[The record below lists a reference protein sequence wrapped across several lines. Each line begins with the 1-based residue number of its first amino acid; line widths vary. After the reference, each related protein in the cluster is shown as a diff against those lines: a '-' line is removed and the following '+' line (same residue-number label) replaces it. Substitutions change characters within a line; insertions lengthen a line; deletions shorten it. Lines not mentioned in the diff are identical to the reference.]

1 MYLPRRVLSLVYL
14 LSSFPLLV
22 TAQTAGT
29 GALTGMVTDNAG
41 AVIQDAR
48 VMIVNE
54 ATGETRTAASRQNG
68 IYIVPL
74 LPPGIYRVEFSRS
87 GFKTAVKPGLE
98 INVTETARF
107 DIGLELGEVQE
118 QITVTSEAQLL
129 QTEAS
134 ALGRVTDR
142 ALVNNLPL
150 VTRNY
155 TQIVTLS
162 PGVASGV
169 TNAAELGRG
178 NGGLSQGN
186 FRAYGASGADNNF
199 QMNGVQINDLQASG
213 NFTGGVAIPNPD
225 AIQEFK
231 VQTGLYDATYG
242 RNAGANVNV
251 VTRSGGNQFH
261 GTLFEFFRND
271 ALNANEFFR
280 NRTGQGKGV
289 LRQNQFGFTLGGPV
303 VKDKLPFFISY
314 QGMRQINGVG
324 SSGTSNISS
333 PPFTDDRSRAALGRM
348 FGGQGGVGGGV
359 KVAPDGSNISPQ
371 ALALLNLR
379 LPNGQFVIPT
389 PQTID
394 PSRPLPLQGFSAF
407 SVPATFDEDQFIVN
421 LDYLHTARSKFAGR
435 FFLANSSQVLSLPI
449 GQFTIV
455 GAAPTAPGF
464 PQLTDN
470 RQRNVSLAHTYTFSP
485 RLLNQAEFGFHRI
498 ASPTIQQEIFKW
510 SDVGVEASGAAN
522 DFPAVAVVGSMALGG
537 NGQGL
542 DLVQNHFTL
551 QDSVTYVQG
560 AHTLRVGGGITRS
573 QVNLSNF
580 HFLGGLLFQS
590 WPDFLLGLPA
600 GPVESGGNGTPLS
613 NVALSLDIPGML
625 DRAWRLTDGNAY
637 IQDDIKLTRSFTLN
651 LGVRFE
657 RLTNLGD
664 TLGRNSG
671 FDIALANPNP
681 PAAGT
686 IEGYV
691 VSQNLPGTVPAGVKQ
706 LDNTYG
712 IRGEHQNNVGPRVG
726 FAWRLPRLLRLSGSG
741 LSFSE
746 RMVLRGGYG
755 IYYTRATGQPFIQ
768 LAAAPPFAQVRQ
780 LLGPPNAAASF
791 ANPFGPDLAFP
802 QFPAYSP
809 ATQMTISFIDQGYRP
824 PVTQQF
830 SLNLQTELG
839 RDLLLEVG
847 YVGTRGT
854 HHVQNR
860 SVNQA
865 LLASP
870 SNPIRGETT
879 NTVANIRRRVPI
891 LGFTAPG
898 LNGIDSSA
906 SSWYH
911 GMDVSLTRRLSKG
924 LQFLTAYT
932 FSHAYSTT
940 GRSTGAA
947 GVSGIFGN
955 QNDPRANYGRSDFNR
970 EHRLVVS
977 YLYQFP
983 SPQRFSDFLDAL
995 LGGWAV
1001 AGVTTIQSGAPL
1013 TLTGMNTGNIFG
1025 ITNDRVQLA
1034 AGCTHGDLT
1043 TSGSVNSKLNNYF
1056 NTGCFAPWQVIG
1068 DPEPPN
1074 SVQNAGQRIAT
1085 DFGNSG
1091 VGVVFGPDQRNF
1103 DIALIKR
1110 TPVRR
1115 LRDGANIEFRAEFF
1129 NAFNTTQFSN
1139 PNTNVSAGSNFGLIT
1154 ATAVNPRIM
1163 QFALKLNF

>member
-1 MYLPRRVLSLVYL
+1 MYQLRRILSLVYL
-14 LSSFPLLV
+14 LSSLPLLA

-29 GALTGMVTDNAG
+29 GALTGIVTDNAG

-48 VMIVNE
+48 VTVVNE
-54 ATGETRTAASRQNG
+54 ATGETRTVASRQNG
-68 IYIVPL
+68 SYMVPL
-74 LPPGIYRVEFSRS
+74 LPPGSYRVEFSRN

-129 QTEAS
+129 QTES
-134 ALGRVTDR
+134 SSLGRVTDR
-142 ALVNNLPL
+142 ALVSSLPL

-162 PGVASGV
+162 PGVASSV

-213 NFTGGVAIPNPD
+213 GFTGGVAIPNPD

-251 VTRSGGNQFH
+251 VTRSGGNEFH

-271 ALNANEFFR
+271 ALNANQFFR
-280 NRTGQGKGV
+280 NRAGQERGV

-303 VKDKLPFFISY
+303 KRDKLPFFISY

-324 SSGTSNISS
+324 DSGTSNIFS

-348 FGGQGGVGGGV
+348 FGGQTGAGVV
-359 KVAPDGSNISPQ
+359 QVAPDGSNISPQ
-371 ALALLNLR
+371 ALALLNLK
-379 LPNGQFVIPT
+379 LPNGQFAIPT
-389 PQTID
+389 PQTVD
-394 PSRPLPLQGFSAF
+394 PSQLFSRQGFSAF

-435 FFLANSSQVLSLPI
+435 FFLANSNQVLSLPV
-449 GQFTIV
+449 GQFTA
-455 GAAPTAPGF
+455 GAAAAPTAPGF
-464 PQLTDN
+464 PLLSDN
-470 RQRNVSLAHTYTFSP
+470 RLRNISLAHTYTFSP
-485 RLLNQAEFGFHRI
+485 KLLNQAEFGFHRI
-498 ASPTIQQEIFKW
+498 ASPTIQQEVFKW
-510 SDVGVEASGAAN
+510 SDVGVRASGAAN
-522 DFPAVAVVGSMALGG
+522 DFPAVAVAGSMALGG

-560 AHTLRVGGGITRS
+560 RHTLRAGGGITRS
-573 QVNLSNF
+573 QVDLSNF
-580 HFLGGLLFQS
+580 HFLGGLLFLS

-600 GPVESGGNGTPLS
+600 GPVESGGNGTTDRTAVS
-613 NVALSLDIPGML
+613 HVFLSLDIPGML

-637 IQDDIKLTRSFTLN
+637 LQDDIKLTQSFTLN
-651 LGVRFE
+651 LGVRYE
-657 RLTNLGD
+657 RLVNLGD
-664 TLGRNSG
+664 ILGRNSG

-712 IRGEHQNNVGPRVG
+712 IRGEHQNNVGPRIG
-726 FAWRLPRLLRLSGSG
+726 LAWRLPG
-741 LSFSE
+741 

-768 LAAAPPFAQVRQ
+768 LAAAPPFGQLRQ
-780 LLGPPNAAASF
+780 PAGGPNAAASF
-791 ANPFGPDLAFP
+791 ANPFGPDLTFP

-809 ATQMTISFIDQGYRP
+809 ATQTTISFIDQGYRP

-830 SLNLQTELG
+830 SFNIQTELG
-839 RDLLLEVG
+839 RDFLLEVG

-854 HHVQNR
+854 HHIQNR
-860 SVNQA
+860 SLNQA

-870 SNPIRGETT
+870 ASPIRGETT
-879 NTVANIRRRVPI
+879 NTRANIGRRVPI
-891 LGFTAPG
+891 LGFAAPG
-898 LNGIDSSA
+898 LNDIDSSA

-911 GMDVSLTRRLSKG
+911 GMDVSLTRRMSRG
-924 LQFLTAYT
+924 LQFLAAYT

-940 GRSTGAA
+940 GRSTGAG

-983 SPQRFSDFLDAL
+983 SPRRFNAFFDTL
-995 LGGWAV
+995 LGGWQV

-1013 TLTGMNTGNIFG
+1013 SLTGTNTNNVFG

-1034 AGCTHGDLT
+1034 PGCTHGDLP
-1043 TSGSVNSKLNNYF
+1043 TSGSVNSKLGNYF
-1056 NTGCFAPWQVIG
+1056 NNSCILRGAPSANSPPGTLGPAIWPVIG
-1068 DPEPPN
+1068 DDG
-1074 SVQNAGQRIAT
+1074 VAT
-1085 DFGNSG
+1085 AFGNSG
-1091 VGVVFGPDQRNF
+1091 VGIVSGPDQRNF
-1103 DIALIKR
+1103 DIVLTKR
-1110 TPVRR
+1110 TSLNK
-1115 LRDGANIEFRAEFF
+1115 LREGANLEFRTEFF
-1129 NAFNTTQFSN
+1129 NAFNTTQFGN
-1139 PNTNVSAGSNFGLIT
+1139 PGTSVTVPSTFGVISS
-1154 ATAVNPRIM
+1154 TAVNPRIM